1 VDKNTQD
8 NLIRQWH
15 SVEAGFRLME
25 QHAQQN
31 NINYT
36 RVAMLRNDVM
46 YLTPIDI
53 MKLDNVTMDTE
64 NRHYIIPPFQLIR

>member
-1 VDKNTQD
+1 
-8 NLIRQWH
+8 
-15 SVEAGFRLME
+15 ME